1 MPTPTSQPLAIE
13 TPRAEVPVRT
23 KSNTRYILQS
33 SQSVKS
39 LFIFRMED
47 SAKIGSYM
55 RTLLDT
61 YESLRGRTPEEVR
74 KENKTFIILL
84 IKAGLPFWDLV
95 VVSAGDASQEAW
107 YEAQL
112 QLKQEAGELPKVP
125 FLCVADPPGPRV
137 GSGGSTLHILA
148 LLESKHPGMLDK
160 WKVQARVHKTV
171 RKNPSSLDYF
181 PTSPRC

>member
-1 MPTPTSQPLAIE
+1 
-13 TPRAEVPVRT
+13 
-23 KSNTRYILQS
+23 
-33 SQSVKS
+33 
-39 LFIFRMED
+39 
-47 SAKIGSYM
+47 M

-61 YESLRGRTPEEVR
+61 YESLRGRSPEEVKKR
-74 KENKTFIILL
+74 KQNFIILL

-148 LLESKHPGMLDK
+148 LLESKYPGMLDK

-171 RKNPSSLDYF
+171 KKKYHR
-181 PTSPRC
+181 RWR

>member
-1 MPTPTSQPLAIE
+1 
-13 TPRAEVPVRT
+13 
-23 KSNTRYILQS
+23 
-33 SQSVKS
+33 
-39 LFIFRMED
+39 MED

-61 YESLRGRTPEEVR
+61 YESLRGKSPEEVSNKKR
-74 KENKTFIILL
+74 KQNFIILPI

-107 YEAQL
+107 YKAQL

-148 LLESKHPGMLDK
+148 LLESKYPGMLDK

-171 RKNPSSLDYF
+171 NNSSFLDFF
-181 PTSPRC
+181 PTSQRC

>member
-1 MPTPTSQPLAIE
+1 
-13 TPRAEVPVRT
+13 
-23 KSNTRYILQS
+23 
-33 SQSVKS
+33 
-39 LFIFRMED
+39 MED

-148 LLESKHPGMLDK
+148 LLESKYPGMLDK
-160 WKVQARVHKTV
+160 WKVQATAHKTV
-171 RKNPSSLDYF
+171 KKNLSFLEYF

>member
-1 MPTPTSQPLAIE
+1 
-13 TPRAEVPVRT
+13 
-23 KSNTRYILQS
+23 
-33 SQSVKS
+33 
-39 LFIFRMED
+39 MED

-61 YESLRGRTPEEVR
+61 YESLRGKSPEEVSSKKR
-74 KENKTFIILL
+74 KQNFIILL

-148 LLESKHPGMLDK
+148 LLESKYPGMLDK
-160 WKVQARVHKTV
+160 WKVQATVHKTV
-171 RKNPSSLDYF
+171 KKIQVF
-181 PTSPRC
+181 

>member
-1 MPTPTSQPLAIE
+1 MKNMPTPTSQSLAIE
-13 TPRAEVPVRT
+13 TPRAELPVRT
-23 KSNTRYILQS
+23 KSNTRYIL
-33 SQSVKS
+33 
-39 LFIFRMED
+39 FITIISKHKVIVSFQDGRLSKD
-47 SAKIGSYM
+47 RLLHANTSRHIRISAGQNS
-55 RTLLDT
+55 R
-61 YESLRGRTPEEVR
+61 RGEKR
-74 KENKTFIILL
+74 KRNFIILL

-148 LLESKHPGMLDK
+148 LLESKYPGMLDK
-160 WKVQARVHKTV
+160 WKVQATAHKIV
-171 RKNPSSLDYF
+171 KKI
-181 PTSPRC
+181 